1 MQDFRDRLA
10 RHAEH
15 IKTVNSHCTTEET
28 TKQALILPLL
38 DALGFSPYDPTK
50 VQAEYGAN
58 LPGIKANER
67 VDYAL
72 FVGGQPVMFIEA
84 KACTEKL
91 TNHTGQLARY
101 FASTPG
107 VSVAAITNGREWR
120 FFSDR
125 QHSNIM
131 DTTPFLTVNFDE
143 LCDTDADKL
152 SRFRFDKFNPDGL
165 RTFAEEQTLLEMF
178 TGTIETCL
186 RDPDAEFVKFVAGRS
201 DATGRLTQKQIEAY
215 TPIVKQALVD
225 AISKVVVGGLSA
237 PAATPPQPEEPD
249 TNSPC
254 ETDLVDPDNPKIGTT
269 TTERRL
275 LAYVQAILDGKV
287 DASELVG
294 KDTESY
300 YSVCYQGKVNRW
312 LLRYWGDKSSPHIMF
327 NVPMTSDRS
336 NQVARSGL
344 QVQANNTISL
354 SKTEHLMKLSGIIVD
369 ALEYCQDDEN
379 FRKKGRG
386 DDTDDS
392 AQKGAGA

>member
-1 MQDFRDRLA
+1 MQDFRDRLT

-15 IKTVNSHCTTEET
+15 IKAVSTHCTTEET

-72 FVGGQPVMFIEA
+72 FVDGHPVMFIEA
-84 KACTEKL
+84 KSCTEKL

-120 FFSDR
+120 FFSDQ

-131 DTTPFLTVNFDE
+131 DTTPFLVVNFE
-143 LCDTDADKL
+143 TLCDSDAEKL
-152 SRFRFDKFNPDGL
+152 ARFRFDKFNPAGL
-165 RTFAEEQTLLEMF
+165 RTFAEEQTLLDTF
-178 TGTIETCL
+178 TRAIEACL

-201 DATGRLTQKQIEAY
+201 DAAGRLTQKQVEAY

-225 AISKVVVGGLSA
+225 AISRVVVGGLSA
-237 PAATPPQPEEPD
+237 PAPAPAIPQPP
-249 TNSPC
+249 
-254 ETDLVDPDNPKIGTT
+254 TT
-269 TTERRL
+269 TTEPNHIENDLIDPDNFKIVTTAVERRV
-275 LAYVQAILDGKV
+275 LAYVQAILEGKV
-287 DASELVG
+287 DASDLSG
-294 KDTESY
+294 RDTESY
-300 YSVCYQGKVNRW
+300 FAVCYQGKSNRW
-312 LLRYWGDKSSPHIMF
+312 LLRYWGDKAAPHIMF
-327 NVPMTSDRS
+327 NVPMTADRT
-336 NQVARSGL
+336 NQASRAGL
-344 QVQANNTISL
+344 HVQPNNTIIIT
-354 SKTEHLMKLSGIIVD
+354 KPEHLMKLSTTIVD

-379 FRKKGRG
+379 FRKKG
-386 DDTDDS
+386 
-392 AQKGAGA
+392 KGEEDAAE

>member
-1 MQDFRDRLA
+1 MQDFRDRLT

-15 IKTVNSHCTTEET
+15 IKTVSSHCTTEET

-58 LPGIKANER
+58 LPGVKANER

-72 FVGGQPVMFIEA
+72 FVDGHPVMFIEA
-84 KACTEKL
+84 KSCSEKL

-101 FASTPG
+101 YASTPG

-131 DTTPFLTVNFDE
+131 DTTPFLTVNFE
-143 LCDTDADKL
+143 ALCDTDADKL

-186 RDPDAEFVKFVAGRS
+186 RDPDAEFVRFVAGRS
-201 DATGRLTQKQIEAY
+201 DGTGRLTQKQIEAY
-215 TPIVKQALVD
+215 TPTVKQALVD

-237 PAATPPQPEEPD
+237 PAATPALPDEPTAESACD
-249 TNSPC
+249 SS
-254 ETDLVDPDNPKIGTT
+254 LVDPDNPKIVTT
-269 TTERRL
+269 ATERRV
-275 LAYVQAILDGKV
+275 LAYVQAILEGKT
-287 DASELVG
+287 DAADLVG

-312 LLRYWGDKSSPHIMF
+312 LLRYWGDKAAPHIMF
-327 NVPMTSDRS
+327 NVPMTTERI
-336 NQVARSGL
+336 NQAARAGL
-344 QVQANNTISL
+344 QVQANNTITL
-354 SKTEHLMKLSGIIVD
+354 SKPEHLMKLSGIIVD

-379 FRKKGRG
+379 FRKKG
-386 DDTDDS
+386 
-392 AQKGAGA
+392 KGEEIEEA